1 MESNDNGQQNHA
13 FSRRGYWKWLMVLPL
28 AVAGIYV
35 ARADAFGGFDHL
47 SLQHKE
53 KMQPCLDKV
62 FEEVKATPSQQ
73 TAIKAIAE
81 RMHSEME
88 PLLQKHHSLHEK
100 LTQAFSGQTVDV
112 TTINLS
118 RDEAKALFDR
128 GTQILTTALVD
139 IGNVLDMEQRQKV
152 LQFIQ
157 QQHGR
162 HHFNFFNK

>member
-1 MESNDNGQQNHA
+1 MESNDNGTKNHV
-13 FSRRGYWKWLMVLPL
+13 FSRRGHWKWLMVLPL
-28 AVAGIYV
+28 AVAGIYI

-47 SLQHKE
+47 TLQHKE
-53 KMQPCLDKV
+53 KMQQCLDKV
-62 FEEVKATPSQQ
+62 FKEVKATPSQQ

-100 LTQAFSGQTVDV
+100 LTLAFSGQTVDA
-112 TTINLS
+112 TTITQS

-128 GTQILTTALVD
+128 GTQILATALVD

-152 LQFIQ
+152 LQFFE
-157 QQHGR
+157 QQHSR
-162 HHFNFFNK
+162 HHFNFLNK